1 MAHADEVHSSLYVF
15 VMAEKLSRTVPSHLL
30 LTSYSPHLNMETAQT
45 CNMFSQKY
53 SILVLKLALFYIHV
67 FYTHDLY
74 TCIYIFCRITL
85 CFENLTE
92 P

>member
-1 MAHADEVHSSLYVF
+1 MTHADEVHSSLYVF

-53 SILVLKLALFYIHV
+53 SILVLKL
-67 FYTHDLY
+67 DLY
-74 TCIYIFCRITL
+74 TLILYT
-85 CFENLTE
+85 
-92 P
+92 

>member
-15 VMAEKLSRTVPSHLL
+15 STAEKLSRTVPSHLL
-30 LTSYSPHLNMETAQT
+30 RTSYSPHLNTETAQT
-45 CNMFSQKY
+45 WNMFSQKY
-53 SILVLKLALFYIHV
+53 LILALKLILCTRI
-67 FYTHDLY
+67 YTHDLY
-74 TCIYIFCRITL
+74 MYIYIFYLTKL